1 MQGSSRKQE
10 VRTPHDQA
18 RVHPT
23 CSPQLPHAHLP
34 CLFWNRGDKILNH
47 PLCQGPR
54 WIRSLGLLQCNTANQ
69 ETGDHRNL
77 PLGAGGQ
84 KSGVKV
90 LEGPYSLCLQRRI
103 PLARTA

>member
-1 MQGSSRKQE
+1 MTRLRYTPLAPHSSPMPTSHVSFGTE
-10 VRTPHDQA
+10 GVR
-18 RVHPT
+18 
-23 CSPQLPHAHLP
+23 
-34 CLFWNRGDKILNH
+34 FYH

-54 WIRSLGLLQCNTANQ
+54 WIRSLGLLQCKTANQ

-103 PLARTA
+103 PLARTV